1 MGIPTIAENPIFA
14 FVLSVMSAEKENW
27 SLVIKPHSKWWDL
40 HLSELWAYRDLI
52 LIFVR
57 RDIVSVYKQTVLG
70 PLWFFLAP
78 IFTVIAYNFV
88 FSSIAGMSTDG
99 IPGPI
104 FYLSGTTLWA
114 YFSTCFTATSNTFV
128 NNAAIFGK
136 VYFPRL
142 VAPISIVLS
151 SLFKFGVQMLMF
163 LAFIAYYMIFT
174 DAPIF
179 FTNYIWLFPILV
191 LMMGGLSLGIGII
204 LSAMTTKYRDL
215 TNFVGFGVTLLMYM
229 SPVIYPVSAVPESY
243 SWFIKYNPISPIIEA
258 FRLGFT
264 GSGTVTPI
272 DLVYS
277 GIFIVIVL
285 VLGAV
290 MFHRVER
297 TFMDTV

>member
-1 MGIPTIAENPIFA
+1 MA
-14 FVLSVMSAEKENW
+14 SAQENW
-27 SLVIKPHSKWWDL
+27 SLIIKPQSKWWNL
-40 HLSELWAYRDLI
+40 HLRELWSYRDLI
-52 LIFVR
+52 MIFVR
-57 RDIVSVYKQTVLG
+57 RDIVAVYKQTVLG

-78 IFTVIAYNFV
+78 VFTVIAYNFV

-99 IPGPI
+99 IPGPV
-104 FYLSGTTLWA
+104 FYLSGTTLWS

-163 LAFIAYYMIFT
+163 LSFIAYYMIFT
-174 DAPIF
+174 DANIQI
-179 FTNYIWLFPILV
+179 TSYIWLFPLLV
-191 LMMGGLSLGIGII
+191 VMMGGLSLGIGII

-215 TNFVGFGVTLLMYM
+215 KNFVGFGVTLLMYA
-229 SPVIYPVSAVPESY
+229 SPVIYPVSAVPEAY
-243 SWFIKYNPISPIIEA
+243 SWFVKYNPISPIIEA

-264 GSGTVTPI
+264 GSGTVSAF
-272 DLVYS
+272 DLIYS
-277 GIFIVIVL
+277 GSFITIVL
-285 VLGAV
+285 VLGAI

>member
-1 MGIPTIAENPIFA
+1 MAAE
-14 FVLSVMSAEKENW
+14 EENW
-27 SLVIKPHSKWWDL
+27 SLVIEPQSEWWDL
-40 HLSELWAYRDLI
+40 NLKELWGYRDLI

-57 RDIVSVYKQTVLG
+57 RDIVAVYKQTVLG

-99 IPGPI
+99 IPGPV
-104 FYLSGTTLWA
+104 FYLSGTTLWG
-114 YFSTCFTATSNTFV
+114 YFSSCFTATSNTFV

-163 LAFIAYYMIFT
+163 MGFIAYYMIFT
-174 DAPIF
+174 DANIH
-179 FTNYIWLFPILV
+179 FTSYIYLFPLLV
-191 LMMGGLSLGIGII
+191 IMMGGLSLGVGII

-215 TNFVGFGVTLLMYM
+215 KNFVGFGVTLLMYA
-229 SPVIYPVSAVPESY
+229 SPVIYPISAVPETY
-243 SWFIKYNPISPIIEA
+243 SWFIRYNPIAPIIEA

-264 GSGTVTPI
+264 GSGTVTMM
-272 DLVYS
+272 DLAYS
-277 GIFIVIVL
+277 GVFTVIVL
-285 VLGAV
+285 VIGAV